1 MKTICRKS
9 ILMLALLCSTF
20 DVCAQTAAVEASNP
34 NDVCAETW
42 AKYQQANTL
51 WKTGWGL
58 FGVGLAAG
66 AAGWT
71 TFPMVSFTPGPH
83 QSEEQKAARR
93 GALAATLTVATVGS
107 AMLISSV
114 PCLIVGQ
121 VRRKSALRKLN
132 QQCPNYQPSITFS
145 VQSSQNGLG
154 LAMQF

>member
-1 MKTICRKS
+1 MKTLFGKS

-20 DVCAQTAAVEASNP
+20 DVCAQTAVEASNP

-71 TFPMVSFTPGPH
+71 TIPMVSFTPGPRA
-83 QSEEQKAARR
+83 SEKQKAESRA
-93 GALAATLTVATVGS
+93 AIAATLTVATVGS

-121 VRRKSALRKLN
+121 VRRKAALRELN
-132 QQCPNYQPSITFS
+132 EKCPNDQPSVTFS
-145 VQSSQNGLG
+145 IQSSPNGMG

>member
-1 MKTICRKS
+1 MKTLFGKS

-20 DVCAQTAAVEASNP
+20 DVCAQTAVEASNP

-71 TFPMVSFTPGPH
+71 TFPMVSFASGPH
-83 QSEEQKAARR
+83 QSEEQRAAI
-93 GALAATLTVATVGS
+93 AATLTVATVGS
-107 AMLISSV
+107 AMLVSSV

-132 QQCPNYQPSITFS
+132 EQCPNYQPSVTFS
-145 VQSSQNGLG
+145 IQSSPNGMG